1 MLSLFGCRGFPAT
14 GLTTKGER
22 DAVSDG
28 CLTFA
33 GDELPLAA
41 LMPVL
46 RGGAEHG
53 AVLQVAHDVLQP
65 FVALQGDV
73 LRIFVAYGTE
83 TAPELALVDAGAAK
97 AAMVLS
103 AV

>member
-1 MLSLFGCRGFPAT
+1 MTNRERDTVSGGCR
-14 GLTTKGER
+14 
-22 DAVSDG
+22 
-28 CLTFA
+28 TFA
-33 GDELPLAA
+33 GDELPVAG

-53 AVLQVAHDVLQP
+53 TVLQVAHDVLQP
-65 FVALQGDV
+65 LVALQGDV
-73 LRIFVAYGTE
+73 LRIFVADGTE
-83 TAPELALVDAGAAK
+83 TAAELALVDAGAAK